1 MTARMVK
8 GLILATLLCLTA
20 SAVQAQAPAGID
32 AALKAAH
39 DKYKNIKE
47 GKNADYI
54 PALAKVDST
63 LHELEDDI
71 ESHMSRGLTML
82 SNAVQNQRSGIAECR
97 SMLAALKARDE
108 AMSLH
113 DPAALTPAGSSA
125 SGSWES

>member
-1 MTARMVK
+1 M
-8 GLILATLLCLTA
+8 
-20 SAVQAQAPAGID
+20 
-32 AALKAAH
+32 
-39 DKYKNIKE
+39 
-47 GKNADYI
+47 GKVLVCRCED
-54 PALAKVDST
+54 VT

-113 DPAALTPAGSSA
+113 DPTAESDALLTSTPSSSKQQFLLSFGRKTQA
-125 SGSWES
+125 SHPS